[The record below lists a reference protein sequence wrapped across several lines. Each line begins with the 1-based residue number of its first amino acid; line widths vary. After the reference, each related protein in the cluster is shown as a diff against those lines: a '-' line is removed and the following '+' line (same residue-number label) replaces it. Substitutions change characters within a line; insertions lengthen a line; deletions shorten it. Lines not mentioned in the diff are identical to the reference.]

1 MNRQNVLE
9 PSASCCRSIIFG
21 ALVLMPVIESALNGT
36 ATDRKRTKN
45 REWEQRKW
53 EKNERKEY
61 HTFHSKWT
69 NVLFVEFRWFAPPVV
84 SWASVEKV
92 FRIKFAKTKS
102 ITIHAVR
109 LKYKHQQHWPGRCEV
124 IFGCLNFTF
133 SVVWINRVIKQIKN
147 GTKAFRKDLDE
158 RPNRKKIAPK
168 SFSCFEEVSVKASY
182 FSISSWLWRKQHF
195 ARHMLS
201 SPLLLLVPFCL
212 CAMWTTEHM
221 RSRYH
226 WEWTLINNWL
236 CVYCYALRK
245 TIWNRKINFQN
256 NIYYPRKQ
264 HNDPAADICL
274 LHLRTARLN
283 GKRMILNG
291 ISISINESSERVEQ
305 ISK

>member
-9 PSASCCRSIIFG
+9 PTASCCRSIIFG

-133 SVVWINRVIKQIKN
+133 SIVWINRVIKQIKN

-158 RPNRKKIAPK
+158 RPNKKNRSQKFLLFWRSFRRSFIFLNFFVIMTKAAFRKAYVKLTTVAAR
-168 SFSCFEEVSVKASY
+168 SVLFVRHVNDRAYAFE
-182 FSISSWLWRKQHF
+182 IS
-195 ARHMLS
+195 
-201 SPLLLLVPFCL
+201 
-212 CAMWTTEHM
+212 
-221 RSRYH
+221 
-226 WEWTLINNWL
+226 
-236 CVYCYALRK
+236 LRM
-245 TIWNRKINFQN
+245 NFN
-256 NIYYPRKQ
+256 K
-264 HNDPAADICL
+264 
-274 LHLRTARLN
+274 
-283 GKRMILNG
+283 
-291 ISISINESSERVEQ
+291 
-305 ISK
+305 